1 MSRRARPAGWTARAA
16 EREDEMKVD
25 VKTDNDFNFFF
36 TPEPKACE
44 HCLMNEGNPR
54 KNTCKVYDGSKEL
67 FDHKPNSV
75 YWNGKPCEHF
85 FKDFTQD

>member
-1 MSRRARPAGWTARAA
+1 
-16 EREDEMKVD
+16 
-25 VKTDNDFNFFF
+25 
-36 TPEPKACE
+36 
-44 HCLMNEGNPR
+44 MNEGNPR